1 MDRLQSGAVEP
12 ADQRVDPEE
21 RLTLQF
27 LADRGGDMLGVHR
40 VEVRGDVVRH
50 GRKATGGFLSRQHT
64 LFSALRR
71 AFRGRSAV
79 RFWP

>member
-1 MDRLQSGAVEP
+1 
-12 ADQRVDPEE
+12 
-21 RLTLQF
+21 
-27 LADRGGDMLGVHR
+27 MLGVHR